1 MISKLEQWNKEGCRS
16 GNCSVDS
23 VGFCEYLNWSDIR
36 VVDITGHCCCAT
48 DNLLIDAS
56 IGCVWYHDNLSKI
69 IIHALLG
76 KSPELTTSYFHKEN
90 FKLFWD
96 YNYKKQELW
105 DGSSEWDV
113 PIDINIRKIRTVKQ
127 TSLGK
132 FSDFMRR

>member
-1 MISKLEQWNKEGCRS
+1 MISRLEQWNKEGCRS

-23 VGFCEYLNWSDIR
+23 VCFCEYVNWNGIF
-36 VVDITGHCCCAT
+36 VVDITGHSCCAT

-56 IGCVWYHDNLSKI
+56 IGCVWYHDNLNKI
-69 IIHALLG
+69 ITHALLG

-105 DGSSEWDV
+105 DGTSEWDV